1 MSVKTR
7 REENAEA
14 TRDALIQQASL
25 LFAESGFN
33 NTSLSKVAELT
44 RVTKGAVYHHFES
57 KEDIFSACYRKQ
69 ANAVAA
75 TIRKVKL
82 SGDSWL
88 DTIKQCEVYL
98 DCALTGDDVGI
109 PIQEAITVLGWTRW
123 RKLDEECTMG
133 LLIQTIDNLKA
144 EQLLKPYTTSLLV
157 DAIYGILINANMS
170 VVSAKDKK
178 QARDELLL
186 LIQDFM
192 MGVMTESARDKLLTK
207 ALPSMKV

>member
-1 MSVKTR
+1 MSTKTR

-14 TRDALIQQASL
+14 TRNALILQASK
-25 LFAESGFN
+25 LFAKNGFN
-33 NTSLSKVAELT
+33 NTSLSKIAEQT

-69 ANAVAA
+69 AEEVAA
-75 TIRKVKL
+75 AVGKVKQTE
-82 SGDSWL
+82 DIWQ

-98 DCALTGDDVGI
+98 DCAISDGGIGI
-109 PIQEAITVLGWTRW
+109 PIQEAISILGWINW

-133 LLIQTIDNLKA
+133 LLIQTIDKLKA
-144 EQLLKPYTTSLLV
+144 RQLLKPYTTALLV

-170 VVSAKDKK
+170 IFTAENKK

-192 MGVMTESARDKLLTK
+192 MGVMTKPARDKLMAQAIL
-207 ALPSMKV
+207 